1 MKGLIQEI
9 QYLPNRTSRGG
20 KRKYMKWIK
29 TPTEENY
36 PEDMNFQTEKVHQ
49 VLKTMEWNR
58 DPSQGTLSWHVRTQ
72 GIKRQFLKSF
82 QSRDR
87 THKKVWIRM
96 HIRHAK
102 KKSYVYHYL
111 SKLLKKV
118 LCQYKRKTEETQDS
132 GKGARGS
139 DAEKNNSIIQSLT
152 PRKATKLYKQKQYSG
167 WLRCKYLRSYN
178 KVSTMYLT
186 IN

>member
-82 QSRDR
+82 RSRDR

-102 KKSYVYHYL
+102 KKILCVPL
-111 SKLLKKV
+111 S
-118 LCQYKRKTEETQDS
+118 QQATEESALSIQ
-132 GKGARGS
+132 
-139 DAEKNNSIIQSLT
+139 EKNRRN
-152 PRKATKLYKQKQYSG
+152 PGFREG
-167 WLRCKYLRSYN
+167 G
-178 KVSTMYLT
+178 
-186 IN
+186 